1 MSERRLVEAPAG
13 LRFELEPPLARI
25 VIDRD
30 EKRNAV
36 SIPMLEAMRRFV
48 EDVVAADDEVRAL
61 VLAGEGRGF
70 CAGEDVRGFDF
81 PDIETAERFL
91 SGPLDLFLAFERLP
105 KPVVVAVHGF
115 AFGFGSEV
123 LIVADSVHAAPGT
136 VLGFAEIDHGL
147 VPSVLVTRGLDVAF
161 RRRVLDLALTGRR
174 FGVEEAVEARLVHEV
189 ADDPLAAAE
198 AAATQMAEWTPE
210 SVALVKGMLGS
221 GAADGHARAR
231 EFMPPVLTQ
240 VSISL

>member
-1 MSERRLVEAPAG
+1 MSERRAVAAPDG

-30 EKRNAV
+30 GKRNAV
-36 SIPMLEAMRRFV
+36 SLPMLEAMRLFV
-48 EDVVAADDEVRAL
+48 DEIAGNDEVRAL

-81 PDIETAERFL
+81 PDVETAERFL
-91 SGPLDLFLAFERLP
+91 AGPLDLFVALERLP
-105 KPVVVAVHGF
+105 KPLVVAVHGF

-123 LIVADSVHAAPGT
+123 LLVADSVHAAPGT

-174 FGVEEAVEARLVHEV
+174 IGVEEALGARIIHEIV
-189 ADDPLAAAE
+189 DDPRAAAE
-198 AAATQMAEWTPE
+198 AAALEMAEWSPE

-221 GAADGHARAR
+221 GAVDDHARAL
-231 EFMPPVLTQ
+231 EFMPPVLIQ
-240 VSISL
+240 VSVAI

>member
-1 MSERRLVEAPAG
+1 MSELRRVPGPDG
-13 LRFELEPPLARI
+13 LRFELEPPIARI

-30 EKRNAV
+30 EKRNAL
-36 SIPMLEAMRRFV
+36 SLPMLEAMKRFV
-48 EDVVAADDEVRAL
+48 DEIAADDSVRAL
-61 VLAGEGRGF
+61 VLAGEGHGF

-91 SGPLDLFLAFERLP
+91 SGPLDLFTALERLP

-123 LIVADSVHAAPGT
+123 LLVADSVHAAPDT

-174 FGVEEAVEARLVHEV
+174 IGVEEALDARLVHEV
-189 ADDPLAAAE
+189 ADDPRAAAE
-198 AAATQMAEWTPE
+198 AAALEMAEWTPE
-210 SVALVKGMLGS
+210 SVALAKGMLGS
-221 GAADGHARAR
+221 GAVDDHTRAR

-240 VSISL
+240 VSVSI

>member
-1 MSERRLVEAPAG
+1 LPDSPG
-13 LRFELEPPLARI
+13 LRFELEPPLARV

-36 SIPMLEAMRRFV
+36 SLPMLLAMRRFV
-48 EDVVAADDEVRAL
+48 EEVAADERVRAV
-61 VLAGEGRGF
+61 VLCGEGRGF
-70 CAGEDVRGFDF
+70 CAGEDVRGFEF
-81 PDIETAERFL
+81 PDVETAERFL
-91 SGPLDLFLAFERLP
+91 SGPLDLFTALERLP
-105 KPVVVAVHGF
+105 KPVCVAVHGF

-123 LIVADSVHAAPGT
+123 LLVADSVHAAPGT

-174 FGVEEAVEARLVHEV
+174 IGVEEALEAGLVHEL
-189 ADDPLAAAE
+189 ADDPRAAAE
-198 AAATQMAEWTPE
+198 AAAREMAEWTPE
-210 SVALVKGMLGS
+210 SVALVKALLGS
-221 GAADGHARAR
+221 GAADDHARAR

-240 VSISL
+240 VSVSV